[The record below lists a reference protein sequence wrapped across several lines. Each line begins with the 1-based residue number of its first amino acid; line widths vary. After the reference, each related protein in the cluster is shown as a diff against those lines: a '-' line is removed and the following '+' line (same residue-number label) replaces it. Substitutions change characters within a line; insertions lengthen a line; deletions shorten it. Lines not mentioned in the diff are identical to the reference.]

1 MKYNTIIFI
10 IAVSLLILIGLSY
23 PQNLK
28 EEFSSG
34 YYCSPTQKKC
44 IDVTKNQAEASNLP
58 QYKTI
63 SDCLDNSPDCNH
75 NHRGRHSSGGHSSG
89 RHSGSGGRHSSGSR
103 HDHNSPTKTVD
114 SSGNITFICENTISD
129 GDDGPDGPV
138 GPDGHH
144 HHHHHH
150 HGHHPS
156 SNSFESFDVS
166 PSSCGSHCF

>member
-44 IDVTKNQAEASNLP
+44 IDVTKNQAEASKYP
-58 QYKTI
+58 QHKTKKMCI
-63 SDCLDNSPDCNH
+63 DNSPECNH
-75 NHRGRHSSGGHSSG
+75 NYGGHGGGGHGGGGHGGSG
-89 RHSGSGGRHSSGSR
+89 RHN
-103 HDHNSPTKTVD
+103 HNSPTKTVD

-129 GDDGPDGPV
+129 GHNGHGGGGGPD

-144 HHHHHH
+144 HHR
-150 HGHHPS
+150 GHHSS
-156 SNSFESFDVS
+156 SNSFDSFDVS
-166 PSSCGSHCF
+166 PSSCGHHGF